1 MNTKTAIEA
10 IQRLCRERGI
20 RIPARLHG
28 LRTDRGDALIELALS
43 LTVLTLLIVGTAEGG
58 FLAYSAI
65 EVSNAAHAGA
75 TYGSQDHATADDSSG
90 MQTAAIQDAHD
101 VSGITATASRFCK
114 CSGAGTSTCAV
125 TDCSSSRIVEY
136 VQVNTT
142 ASVSPPIKIPGSPS
156 SYTFTGKAIM
166 RVLQ

>member
-1 MNTKTAIEA
+1 MKTAIETMH
-10 IQRLCRERGI
+10 RFCRARGI
-20 RIPARLHG
+20 RIPARLLG
-28 LRTDRGDALIELALS
+28 LRSDRGDALIELALS
-43 LTVLTLLIVGTAEGG
+43 LTLLTLIIVGTAEGG

-75 TYGSQDHATADDSSG
+75 AYGSQDHATADDVSG
-90 MQTAAIQDAHD
+90 MQTAATDDAHD
-101 VSGITATASRFCK
+101 VSGITVTAARFCK

-125 TDCSSSRIVEY
+125 TDCSGSRIVEY

-156 SYTFTGKAIM
+156 SYTFTGQAIM